1 MLKADDALKRFFIE
15 DARGTLNDLQS
26 EIEGGSWPPS
36 AVRAASWH
44 RSIHT
49 IKGNASFFAW
59 PELEAHCRGIEGLL
73 TLLRTADHDSLKTS
87 PAELLAILEELIDT
101 LEGLAGKEGA
111 DNPGGSGQDENRTSF
126 EELVAGLPAL
136 ADRLAA
142 SCGKMLTLRIEQPG
156 EALSLPQ
163 RIHSA
168 LHAALVQI
176 LRNAIDH
183 GIEPPQERKERGKA
197 RAGSITIS
205 CERSGLS
212 ALIHVEDDGA
222 GLDPH
227 SLAKSAGERGPR
239 SKDDDT
245 GSGSTAL
252 EIIFEHGFSAA
263 RTDAVLSG
271 CGVGLDIVRHRLRE
285 QGGEVLVRSETGK
298 GCCFT
303 LRVPLS

>member
-1 MLKADDALKRFFIE
+1 MLKADDALKRIFME

-73 TLLRTADHDSLKTS
+73 TLLAPQTRQPQDLS
-87 PAELLAILEELIDT
+87 AELLAILEELIDT
-101 LEGLAGKEGA
+101 LEGLANQEGA
-111 DNPGGSGQDENRTSF
+111 HNPGGSGHDENRTSF
-126 EELVAGLPAL
+126 ELLVAGLPAL
-136 ADRLAA
+136 ADRLAS
-142 SCGKMLTLRIEQPG
+142 SCGKMLKLRIEQPG

-183 GIEPPQERKERGKA
+183 GIEPPQERKERGKT

-212 ALIHVEDDGA
+212 ALIHIADDGA
-222 GLDPH
+222 GLDPRE
-227 SLAKSAGERGPR
+227 LVERAQT
-239 SKDDDT
+239 T
-245 GSGSTAL
+245 GLYRTGL
-252 EIIFEHGFSAA
+252 FA
-263 RTDAVLSG
+263 RGAQRD
-271 CGVGLDIVRHRLRE
+271 
-285 QGGEVLVRSETGK
+285 
-298 GCCFT
+298 
-303 LRVPLS
+303 